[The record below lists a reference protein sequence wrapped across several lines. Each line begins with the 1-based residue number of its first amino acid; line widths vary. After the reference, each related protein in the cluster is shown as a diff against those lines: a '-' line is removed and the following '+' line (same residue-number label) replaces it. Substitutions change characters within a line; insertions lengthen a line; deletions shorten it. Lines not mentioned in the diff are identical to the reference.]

1 MKAVAILL
9 VSCLLFSLLS
19 TNLAKELE
27 WCPSKDVFNGSCT
40 DRGSP
45 SYTCFLDLLGSK
57 SASAMPKNCKCTPL
71 PHNHR
76 QCDCFVI
83 CGSN

>member
-1 MKAVAILL
+1 MYA
-9 VSCLLFSLLS
+9 
-19 TNLAKELE
+19 ELK

-40 DRGSP
+40 DTGSP

-71 PHNHR
+71 PHNRR
-76 QCDCFVI
+76 QCDCFVV
-83 CGSN
+83 CDSN

>member
-1 MKAVAILL
+1 MKCVAILL

-19 TNLAKELE
+19 ANLAEGLE
-27 WCPSKDVFNGSCT
+27 WCPSKDVFRGSCT

-71 PHNHR
+71 PHNRR
-76 QCDCFVI
+76 QCDCFVV
-83 CGSN
+83 CNN

>member
-1 MKAVAILL
+1 MKGVVILL

-19 TNLAKELE
+19 TNLGQELK
-27 WCPSKDVFNGSCT
+27 WCPSREVFRGSCT

-45 SYTCFLDLLGSK
+45 SYTCFLDFLGSK

-71 PHNHR
+71 AHNRR
-76 QCDCFVI
+76 QCDCFII
-83 CGSN
+83 CTE